1 MKIVFVSDFLNHHQ
15 TLLCDNIH
23 SQVDTFYFIHGYNG
37 KGSVIK
43 KKEEREYTMLY
54 IDNPKRAK
62 EEILSADA
70 VIFGS
75 CPNRFIDMRMKENKL
90 SFVYSERLF
99 KKSILQMLKMKNYKA
114 AKHRFMNYKDKNL
127 YVLAASAY
135 LPYDLSHYR
144 FSAEKILKWGYFPEI
159 NLIKDVPKK
168 ENSILFTGRFLD
180 WKHTETVIETARLLK
195 KDKFTFKVSLIGDGP
210 EKEKLQNLVNKYNL
224 NDCVEFLGIKS
235 HQEVMQSMAEH
246 EIFMFTSDY
255 QEGWGAV
262 LNEAMANGCAVV
274 ASSAAG
280 ATPFLIKHN
289 ENGKIYKYGK
299 HKNAYQAVT
308 ELLLNKEE
316 ADRFGKNAMET
327 IENEYNGKIAARK
340 LIQSVMEFNNTG
352 LITPYE
358 DGVLSRAEIIK
369 NNWFKQ

>member
-43 KKEEREYTMLY
+43 EREEREYTMLY
-54 IDNPKRAK
+54 KDNPKRAK

>member
-15 TLLCDNIH
+15 TTLCDNIH
-23 SQVDTFYFIHGYNG
+23 SQVDTFYFIHGYSG
-37 KGSVIK
+37 KGSEIK
-43 KKEEREYTMLY
+43 RREEREYTMLY
-54 IDNPKRAK
+54 KDNPEKAK

-75 CPNRFIDMRMKENKL
+75 CPNRFIDMRMRENKL

-99 KKSILQMLKMKNYKA
+99 KKSILQMLKVKNYKA
-114 AKHRFMNYKDKNL
+114 IKQRFLDYKDKNL

-135 LPYDLSHYR
+135 LSYDLSHYN
-144 FSAEKILKWGYFPEI
+144 FPTEKILKWGYFPEMDKSEPI
-159 NLIKDVPKK
+159 EKK

-195 KDKFTFKVSLIGDGP
+195 NDKIICKVSLIGDGP
-210 EKEKLQNLVNKYNL
+210 EREKLKNLVNKYNL
-224 NDCVEFLGIKS
+224 NDCVEFLGVKT
-235 HQEVMQSMAEH
+235 HRDVMQMMAEH

-280 ATPFLIKHN
+280 STPFLVKHN
-289 ENGKIYKYGK
+289 QNGKIYKYGNHIEAFK
-299 HKNAYQAVT
+299 AVK
-308 ELLLNKEE
+308 ELFLNKEE
-316 ADRFGKNAMET
+316 TERFCKNAIQT
-327 IENEYNGKIAARK
+327 IENEYNGEIAAKRLVQAVK
-340 LIQSVMEFNNTG
+340 EFNDTG
-352 LITPYE
+352 LITPCE
-358 DGVLSRAEIIK
+358 GGILSQAEIIK
-369 NNWFKQ
+369 NNWFKP